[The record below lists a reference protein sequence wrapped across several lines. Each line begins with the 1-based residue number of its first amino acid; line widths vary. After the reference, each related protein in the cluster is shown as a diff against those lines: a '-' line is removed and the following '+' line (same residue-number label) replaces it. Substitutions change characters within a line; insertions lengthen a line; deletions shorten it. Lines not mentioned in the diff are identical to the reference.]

1 MISCLNIDWLSFFGS
16 CDEKVDGRLYER
28 CPRPFGTKI
37 FADVIDYKKDGE
49 IWFTVTKNP
58 RSTALADSLAIVK
71 VANFVLYRSDKFDVI
86 KNGLKDIG
94 FKIKGFSRLDL
105 CLDFNYFANG
115 YNGHTLISQFIKSNL
130 LRNGRG
136 KFSVQG
142 VQKFECN
149 FEYLKF
155 GGSNS
160 EVKAYLYNKTKEMQ
174 DVKDKPYIRE
184 QWEIAGLKQDVP
196 VYRLE
201 FSMNSDAVKNLQNT
215 ETGTAS
221 LSVSAIENADN
232 LSDIYYCLYD
242 RFFDFRKNN
251 RTKNK
256 SRMERVDLIKREEI
270 KVFYNAKKYSKESG
284 RMEKILM
291 HNMYVYVSKY
301 GDGEVST
308 YDHSNALLNN
318 LMEKTD
324 MREYVAR
331 KIPQWD
337 NEMEG

>member
-1 MISCLNIDWLSFFGS
+1 MVSCLNIDWLSLFGVQEEQENS
-16 CDEKVDGRLYER
+16 KLYEK
-28 CPRPFGTKI
+28 CPRSFGTKI
-37 FADVIDYKKDGE
+37 FETVIDYKQNGVVF
-49 IWFTVTKNP
+49 FTVTKNP
-58 RSTALADSLAIVK
+58 RSSALSNSLAIVK
-71 VANFVLYRSDKFDVI
+71 IANFVLYRADKFDI
-86 KNGLKDIG
+86 IENGLKDIG
-94 FKIKGFSRLDL
+94 FNVKGFSRLDL

-115 YNGHTLISQFIKSNL
+115 YDGHTLIAQFIKSKL

-136 KFSVQG
+136 KFSIQG
-142 VQKFECN
+142 EQKFECN

-184 QWEIAGLKQDVP
+184 QWEKAGLRQDVP

-201 FSMNSDAVKNLQNT
+201 FSMNSEAIKNLQDENT
-215 ETGTAS
+215 RKVI
-221 LSVSAIENADN
+221 LLVDAIKDTDN

-242 RFFDFRKNN
+242 RFFDFRKNDG
-251 RTKNK
+251 TKNK
-256 SRMERVDLIKREEI
+256 SRMERVDLLKREEI
-270 KVFYNAKKYSKESG
+270 KVFYNTKKYSQESG
-284 RMEKILM
+284 RLEKILM
-291 HNMYVYVSKY
+291 HNLYTYVSKY

-324 MREYVAR
+324 MWEYVAR
-331 KIPQWD
+331 KIPQWND
-337 NEMEG
+337 EMEK

>member
-86 KNGLKDIG
+86 KNGIKDIG

-115 YNGHTLISQFIKSNL
+115 YDGHTLISQFIKSNL

-160 EVKAYLYNKTKEMQ
+160 EVKAYLYNNTKEMRC
-174 DVKDKPYIRE
+174 K
-184 QWEIAGLKQDVP
+184 
-196 VYRLE
+196 
-201 FSMNSDAVKNLQNT
+201 
-215 ETGTAS
+215 
-221 LSVSAIENADN
+221 
-232 LSDIYYCLYD
+232 
-242 RFFDFRKNN
+242 
-251 RTKNK
+251 
-256 SRMERVDLIKREEI
+256 
-270 KVFYNAKKYSKESG
+270 
-284 RMEKILM
+284 
-291 HNMYVYVSKY
+291 
-301 GDGEVST
+301 
-308 YDHSNALLNN
+308 
-318 LMEKTD
+318 
-324 MREYVAR
+324 
-331 KIPQWD
+331 
-337 NEMEG
+337 

>member
-1 MISCLNIDWLSFFGS
+1 MISCLNIDWLAFFGS
-16 CDEKVDGRLYER
+16 CDENLHGALYER
-28 CPRPFGTKI
+28 CPRNFGTKI

-49 IWFTVTKNP
+49 VWFTVTKNP
-58 RSTALADSLAIVK
+58 RSAALADSLAIVK
-71 VANFVLYRSDKFDVI
+71 VANFVLYRSDKFDII

-115 YNGHTLISQFIKSNL
+115 YDGHTLISQFLKSNL

-136 KFSVQG
+136 KFSIQG

-155 GGSNS
+155 GGGNS
-160 EVKAYLYNKTKEMQ
+160 EVRAYLYNKTKEMQ

-196 VYRLE
+196 IYRLE
-201 FSMNSDAVKNLQNT
+201 FSLNSDAVKNLQNT
-215 ETGTAS
+215 ETGTAI
-221 LSVSAIENADN
+221 LSISAIENTDN

-301 GDGEVST
+301 GGGEEST
-308 YDHSNALLNN
+308 FDHSNALLNN
-318 LMEKTD
+318 LVEKTD
-324 MREYVAR
+324 MWEYVAR

-337 NEMEG
+337 NEMKQ

>member
-1 MISCLNIDWLSFFGS
+1 MVSCLNIDWLSFFGS
-16 CDEKVDGRLYER
+16 CDEVVHGYLYER

-49 IWFTVTKNP
+49 VWFTVTKNP
-58 RSTALADSLAIVK
+58 RSAALADSLAIVK
-71 VANFVLYRSDKFDVI
+71 VANFVLYRSDKFDII

-115 YNGHTLISQFIKSNL
+115 YDGHTLISQFIKSKL

-136 KFSVQG
+136 KFSIQG

-174 DVKDKPYIRE
+174 EVKDKPYIRE
-184 QWEIAGLKQDVP
+184 QWKLAGLKQDVP

-215 ETGTAS
+215 ETGAAS
-221 LSVSAIENADN
+221 LSVSTIENTDN

-251 RTKNK
+251 GTKNK
-256 SRMERVDLIKREEI
+256 SRRERVDLIKRE
-270 KVFYNAKKYSKESG
+270 
-284 RMEKILM
+284 
-291 HNMYVYVSKY
+291 
-301 GDGEVST
+301 
-308 YDHSNALLNN
+308 
-318 LMEKTD
+318 
-324 MREYVAR
+324 
-331 KIPQWD
+331 
-337 NEMEG
+337 

>member
-1 MISCLNIDWLSFFGS
+1 MVSCLNIDWLSFFGVHEES
-16 CDEKVDGRLYER
+16 EYSQVFEKS
-28 CPRPFGTKI
+28 PRSFGTKI
-37 FADVIDYKKDGE
+37 FETVIDYKQEGKVF
-49 IWFTVTKNP
+49 FTVTKNP
-58 RSTALADSLAIVK
+58 RSGALADSLAIVK
-71 VANFVLYRSDKFDVI
+71 VANFVLYRADKFDI
-86 KNGLKDIG
+86 IENGLKDIG
-94 FKIKGFSRLDL
+94 FKVKGFSRLDL

-115 YNGHTLISQFIKSNL
+115 YDGHTLISQFIKSKL

-184 QWEIAGLKQDVP
+184 QWEKAGLKQDVP

-201 FSMNSDAVKNLQNT
+201 FSMNSDAVKNLQNQN
-215 ETGTAS
+215 TGNAI
-221 LSVSAIENADN
+221 LSVNAIKNTAN
-232 LSDIYYCLYD
+232 LSDVYYCLYD

-251 RTKNK
+251 GTKNK
-256 SRMERVDLIKREEI
+256 SRMERVELIKREEI
-270 KVFYNAKKYSKESG
+270 QVFYNAKKYSRESG

-301 GDGEVST
+301 GDGEEST
-308 YDHSNALLNN
+308 YNHSNALLNN

-324 MREYVAR
+324 MWEYVAR
-331 KIPQWD
+331 KIPQWND
-337 NEMEG
+337 EMEK

>member
-1 MISCLNIDWLSFFGS
+1 MVSCLNIDWLSFFGS
-16 CDEKVDGRLYER
+16 CNDSVNGKVYEK
-28 CPRPFGTKI
+28 CPRSFGTKI
-37 FADVIDYKKDGE
+37 FETVIDYKKDGE
-49 IWFTVTKNP
+49 TYFTVTKNP
-58 RSTALADSLAIVK
+58 RSGALADSLAIVK
-71 VANFVLYRSDKFDVI
+71 IANFVLYRSNKFDI
-86 KNGLKDIG
+86 IEDGLKDIG

-115 YNGHTLISQFIKSNL
+115 YDGHTLISQFIKSKL

-136 KFSVQG
+136 KFSIQG
-142 VQKFECN
+142 SQKFECN

-155 GGSNS
+155 GGSSS

-184 QWEIAGLKQDVP
+184 QWEKAGLRQDIP

-201 FSMNSDAVKNLQNT
+201 FSMNSDAVKNLQNQN
-215 ETGTAS
+215 TGNAT
-221 LSVSAIENADN
+221 LSVNAIKNTAN

-242 RFFDFRKNN
+242 RFFDFRKNDG
-251 RTKNK
+251 TKNK
-256 SRMERVDLIKREEI
+256 SRMERVNLIKREEI
-270 KVFYNAKKYSKESG
+270 KVFYNAKKYTKASG

-301 GDGEVST
+301 GDGEAST

-324 MREYVAR
+324 MFEYVA
-331 KIPQWD
+331 KKMPQWD
-337 NEMEG
+337 DEMNE

>member
-1 MISCLNIDWLSFFGS
+1 MVSCLNIDWLSFFGVQEES
-16 CDEKVDGRLYER
+16 ENSKLYER

-37 FADVIDYKKDGE
+37 FETVIDYKQNDE
-49 IWFTVTKNP
+49 IFFTVTKNP
-58 RSTALADSLAIVK
+58 RSSALSESLAIIK
-71 VANFVLYRSDKFDVI
+71 VANFVLYRADKFDI
-86 KNGLKDIG
+86 IENGLKDIG
-94 FKIKGFSRLDL
+94 FKVKGFSRLDL

-115 YNGHTLISQFIKSNL
+115 YDGHTLISQFIKSNL

-201 FSMNSDAVKNLQNT
+201 FSMNSDAVKNLQNQN
-215 ETGTAS
+215 TGNAI
-221 LSVSAIENADN
+221 LSVNAIKNTAN

-251 RTKNK
+251 GTKNK
-256 SRMERVDLIKREEI
+256 SRMKRVELIKREEI
-270 KVFYNAKKYSKESG
+270 QVFYNAKKYSRESG

-301 GDGEVST
+301 GDGEEST

-324 MREYVAR
+324 MWEYVAR
-331 KIPQWD
+331 KIPQWND
-337 NEMEG
+337 EMEK

>member
-16 CDEKVDGRLYER
+16 CEEVVHGALYER

-49 IWFTVTKNP
+49 VWFTVTKNP
-58 RSTALADSLAIVK
+58 RSAMLSDSLAIVK

-115 YNGHTLISQFIKSNL
+115 YDGHTLISQFIKSNL

-155 GGSNS
+155 GGGNS

-184 QWEIAGLKQDVP
+184 QWEIAGLKQDVH

-201 FSMNSDAVKNLQNT
+201 FSVNSDAVKNIQNT
-215 ETGTAS
+215 ETGTAI
-221 LSVSAIENADN
+221 LSVSAIENSAN

-301 GDGEVST
+301 GDGEEST

-324 MREYVAR
+324 MWEYVAH

-337 NEMEG
+337 NEMTK